1 MINGLGVLVVVPARG
16 GSKGMLLKNLR
27 KVNGIDNM
35 ADSLWQAYLENSKQS
50 DNIYMELRVVDND

>member
-1 MINGLGVLVVVPARG
+1 LYWLRDRNPNG
-16 GSKGMLLKNLR
+16 
-27 KVNGIDNM
+27 KVRINGIDNM